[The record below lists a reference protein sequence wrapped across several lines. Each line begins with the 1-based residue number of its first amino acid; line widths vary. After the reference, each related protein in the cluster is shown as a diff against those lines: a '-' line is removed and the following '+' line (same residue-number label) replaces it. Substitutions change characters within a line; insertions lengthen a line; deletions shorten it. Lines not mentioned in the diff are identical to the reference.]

1 MVAFIVEFLV
11 GVICVVIGILNTK
24 GNISLLHSYH
34 THRVT
39 EENRIPFGKKI
50 GLGTII
56 IGCSVIL
63 SGILSAMA
71 LIVKNN
77 FYAILGEIVLTT
89 GLIAGIVI
97 IFYALFK
104 YNKGIF

>member
-1 MVAFIVEFLV
+1 MVAFIVEFLI

-39 EENRIPFGKKI
+39 EENRIPFGKTI

-63 SGILSAMA
+63 SGILSVLA
-71 LIVKNN
+71 LIVKKN
-77 FYAILGEIVLTT
+77 FYATLGETVLTI